1 MNARDDT
8 SISSWQQTF
17 SRERYPELYDGNGAL
32 RPPPAL
38 QLAMLLSSIPTIQ
51 QNGVRFVT
59 PSTNAQVLHIRS
71 AMPTTEDGH
80 QAAFGAIESLLE
92 KARIDYTLKGS
103 ENPRLRMQMEHLEID
118 LTQPPLTEKLSALL
132 TSHQEQI
139 CSRYALKQDD
149 LAIALS
155 LLCKVIPE
163 PHIALASLAEAKG
176 QTMALSA
183 LTSTITPRADTPAR

>member
-1 MNARDDT
+1 MNARDT
-8 SISSWQQTF
+8 TLAESWKQRFPQ
-17 SRERYPELYDGNGAL
+17 ERYPELYGSDGDL
-32 RPPPAL
+32 RSGPAL
-38 QLAMLLSSIPTIQ
+38 QFAMLLSSIPTIQ

-71 AMPTTEDGH
+71 AIPTTEDGH

-103 ENPRLRMQMEHLEID
+103 ENPLLRIQMEHMEID

-163 PHIALASLAEAKG
+163 PRIALASLAEARG
-176 QTMALSA
+176 QALTLNA